1 MPRTE
6 HLRVSFLPL
15 TTVYGPGLVTK
26 LMKCGGPE
34 SEISGDLIV
43 VVGNSFGKTETRY
56 FNVSQ
61 VWMLVWSV
69 KMRLN

>member
-43 VVGNSFGKTETRY
+43 VVGNSFGKTETL
-56 FNVSQ
+56 F
-61 VWMLVWSV
+61 
-69 KMRLN
+69 